1 MESIYIKN
9 KKSPLLVYREK
20 MAELYTPEEIKSAF
34 DESHYAVCFNYGR
47 GHVGAKHELF
57 AAIWELNPDVIIAE
71 ADLCIMAIEPFVWRD
86 QLLLIDKNGNKE
98 TANTIAK
105 FMAESGIISYEYR
118 FVNKSGA
125 KTCLPPSENG
135 KPATSFKG
143 NLLID
148 GDKLLLTARH
158 MNKAERANTEN
169 LKTLKIKRRTKNEI
183 LSGMWK

>member
-1 MESIYIKN
+1 MESP
-9 KKSPLLVYREK
+9 KSPLLVYREK
-20 MAELYTPEEIKSAF
+20 IAEVHTPEEIKAAF
-34 DESHYAVCFNYGR
+34 DDSFYAVCFNYDR
-47 GHVGAKHELF
+47 GYGGAKHELF
-57 AAIWELNPDVIIAE
+57 AAIWEVNPDVIITE
-71 ADLCIMAIEPFVWRD
+71 ADLCIMAVEPVVWRD

-125 KTCLPPSENG
+125 KSYLPASENG
-135 KPATSFKG
+135 KPTASFKG

-158 MNKAERANTEN
+158 MTKADR
-169 LKTLKIKRRTKNEI
+169 EI
-183 LSGMWK
+183 LKKREKENAN

>member
-1 MESIYIKN
+1 MKN

-20 MAELYTPEEIKSAF
+20 IAEVHTSEEIKAAF
-34 DESHYAVCFNYGR
+34 DDSFYAVCFNYDR

-57 AAIWELNPDVIIAE
+57 AAIWEVNPDVIITE
-71 ADLCIMAIEPFVWRD
+71 ADLCIMAVEPVVWRD

-118 FVNKSGA
+118 VVNEADIKVCFGTIDVKKES
-125 KTCLPPSENG
+125 PIVR
-135 KPATSFKG
+135 FKG
-143 NLLID
+143 NLLVD

-158 MNKAERANTEN
+158 MTKADRE
-169 LKTLKIKRRTKNEI
+169 KRKSSDTQAT
-183 LSGMWK
+183 

>member
-1 MESIYIKN
+1 MEN
-9 KKSPLLVYREK
+9 KKSPLLFYREK
-20 MAELYTPEEIKSAF
+20 MAEVHTPEEVKAAF
-34 DESHYAVCFNYGR
+34 DQSIYAVCFNYDR

-57 AAIWELNPDVIIAE
+57 TAIWEVNPDVIITE
-71 ADLCIMAIEPFVWRD
+71 ADLCIMADAPVVWRD

-118 FVNKSGA
+118 IVNESDIKVCFGTVDVKKES
-125 KTCLPPSENG
+125 PIVR
-135 KPATSFKG
+135 FKG

-158 MNKAERANTEN
+158 MSKSDREKLKANKEN
-169 LKTLKIKRRTKNEI
+169 LNDT
-183 LSGMWK
+183 GD

>member
-1 MESIYIKN
+1 MEN

-20 MAELYTPEEIKSAF
+20 MAEVHTPEEIKCAF
-34 DESHYAVCFNYGR
+34 DDSFYAVCFNYDR

-57 AAIWELNPDVIIAE
+57 AAIWEVNPDVIITE
-71 ADLCIMAIEPFVWRD
+71 ADLCIMAVESIVWRD
-86 QLLLIDKNGNKE
+86 QLLLIDQNGNKE

-118 FVNKSGA
+118 FVNKDGI
-125 KTCLPPSENG
+125 KTCLPPSENE
-135 KPATSFKG
+135 KPSALFKG

-158 MNKAERANTEN
+158 MTKTDIANTE
-169 LKTLKIKRRTKNEI
+169 IRKNAQNQKENQ
-183 LSGMWK
+183 K

>member
-1 MESIYIKN
+1 MEN

-20 MAELYTPEEIKSAF
+20 MKEVHTPEEVKSAF
-34 DESHYAVCFNYGR
+34 DDSFYAVCFNYDR

-57 AAIWELNPDVIIAE
+57 AAIWEVNPDVIITEAE
-71 ADLCIMAIEPFVWRD
+71 LCIMAVEPIVWRD

-125 KTCLPPSENG
+125 KTCLPPSKNG
-135 KPATSFKG
+135 KPSALLKG

-158 MNKAERANTEN
+158 MTKADRENTEN
-169 LKTLKIKRRTKNEI
+169 LKSAENQKENQE
-183 LSGMWK
+183 